1 MSPLQEKCQKSEE
14 LRKVSKVIM
23 RYQTAKYQAKNSP
36 SKIEGAGGSMMI
48 SSNSPS
54 SFAVPLVFMLP
65 PKSVC
70 QKWRSC
76 ENSSPKLGEGG
87 PQGRVKMV
95 FSSTNIVTFTQKF
108 KN

>member
-54 SFAVPLVFMLP
+54 SFAVSLVFMLP

-70 QKWRSC
+70 QKWKSC
-76 ENSSPKLGEGG
+76 ENSSPKLGEGA
-87 PQGRVKMV
+87 RRAE
-95 FSSTNIVTFTQKF
+95 
-108 KN
+108 

>member
-1 MSPLQEKCQKSEE
+1 
-14 LRKVSKVIM
+14 M

-54 SFAVPLVFMLP
+54 SFAVSLVFMLP

-70 QKWRSC
+70 QKWGLTYNITSDVFV
-76 ENSSPKLGEGG
+76 
-87 PQGRVKMV
+87 QGRYTLGLSSV
-95 FSSTNIVTFTQKF
+95 FEWGEC
-108 KN
+108 KNGNAQIAIGYRF